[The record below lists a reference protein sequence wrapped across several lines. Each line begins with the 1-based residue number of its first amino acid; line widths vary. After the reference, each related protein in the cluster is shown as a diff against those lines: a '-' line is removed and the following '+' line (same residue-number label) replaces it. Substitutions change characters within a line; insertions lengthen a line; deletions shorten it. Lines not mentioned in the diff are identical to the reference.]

1 MGKRYERGQ
10 NITIYLIASKGREA
24 EMNVLRD
31 ELVGC
36 YDLTFY
42 LRENIKVIEGEV
54 NTSKME
60 LELLRLESERS

>member
-1 MGKRYERGQ
+1 
-10 NITIYLIASKGREA
+10 
-24 EMNVLRD
+24 MNVLRD